1 MTDQDTVDPL
11 VDALRRSIP
20 DEVHTLCRTL
30 HKAGHRCWVVGGS
43 VRDVVRATL
52 AGHAP
57 NVKGDWDL
65 ASDARPEEIQKL
77 FRKVI
82 PTGIQH
88 GTVTVVQNGKHFEV
102 TTLRGEK
109 GHTDGRRP
117 DEVFFVDDLREDLAR
132 RDFTVNA
139 MAFNVVTNEFFDP
152 FAGVDDLKSGSLR
165 AVGEPGKRFFE
176 DGLRVL
182 RCARFCAT
190 LGLDI
195 EKETERAII
204 PSLGSF
210 EKVAQERVSDEW
222 FKALKSD
229 EPSRFFRALLK
240 NRMLAITFPA
250 LWSSEATLLTL
261 DEALARLDAYER
273 EPVVRLALFVRAGT
287 PQETDP
293 EELARKFAARLRFS
307 KELTSRLTRLCK
319 YALLAPAVTAD
330 PTGYE
335 ARKWLGQVGREEAE
349 EVLRFQ
355 ALARPDSVSVEAL
368 RNEHLKLRNELESR
382 TPLTLKELPVTGGDL
397 IEFARI
403 EKGPRLGKVL
413 ALLLEAVL
421 KDPSKNDRE
430 TLLRLA
436 TEA

>member
-1 MTDQDTVDPL
+1 M
-11 VDALRRSIP
+11 
-20 DEVHTLCRTL
+20 
-30 HKAGHRCWVVGGS
+30 
-43 VRDVVRATL
+43 L
-52 AGHAP
+52 AGRAP
-57 NVKGDWDL
+57 SVVGDWDL
-65 ASDARPEEIQKL
+65 ATSARPEEVQKL

-88 GTVTVVQNGKHFEV
+88 GTVTVVLQGQHFEI

-139 MAFNVVTNEFFDP
+139 MAFSVATSEFFDP
-152 FAGVDDLKSGSLR
+152 FGGVNDLKAGLLR
-165 AVGEPGKRFFE
+165 AVGEPGKRFAE

-195 EKETERAII
+195 EKETERAIV
-204 PSLGSF
+204 PSLSSF

-229 EPSRFFRALLK
+229 APSRFFRALVR
-240 NRMLAITFPA
+240 NQMLAITFPP
-250 LWSSEATLLTL
+250 LFSGDATLLSFEET
-261 DEALARLDAYER
+261 LARLDVAER
-273 EPVVRLALFVRAGT
+273 DPVIRLALFVRAGT
-287 PQETDP
+287 PQNTDA
-293 EELARKFAARLRFS
+293 EDLARKFAARLRFS
-307 KELTSRLTRLCK
+307 KDLGARLTRLCK
-319 YALLAPAVTAD
+319 NALLPKAVSED
-330 PTGYE
+330 ETGYE
-335 ARKWLGQVGREEAE
+335 ARKWLGQVGREEAD

-355 ALARPDSVSVEAL
+355 ELARPDSVSTEAL
-368 RNEHLKLRNELESR
+368 RTEHQKLRVELGAG
-382 TPLTLKELPVTGGDL
+382 TALTLKELSVTGTDL
-397 IEFARI
+397 IEHAAI

-421 KDPSKNDRE
+421 RDPSKNDRP

-436 TEA
+436 SEA